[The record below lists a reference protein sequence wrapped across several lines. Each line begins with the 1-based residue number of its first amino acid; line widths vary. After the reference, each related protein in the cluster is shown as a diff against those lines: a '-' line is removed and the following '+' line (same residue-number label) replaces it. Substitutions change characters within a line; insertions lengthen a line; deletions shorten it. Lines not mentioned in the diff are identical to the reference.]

1 MDCDL
6 CQIRSSIGYCAE
18 CKRLLCEMCS
28 VPCTECGKN
37 ICVTHVHETRS
48 GKRLCS
54 ACTRA
59 RKEKHHHHADTE
71 PREDTGFE
79 EFDQPRRHQ
88 PPSEEEV
95 DEDRALTASAYKAVP
110 PWKLSLYASGAA
122 AVAMIMVLA
131 VPTFRLIAQPWCS
144 GMAIVLC
151 ALSAFWAYTGL
162 TSPNHLENRPRNFFG
177 AGLALVALLM
187 AFAALQFDT
196 NTRGTSELEA
206 GMIER
211 QNLTPEELRRWRRQ
225 RLNKFAPQRTVEEA
239 PDPGVAPTGVA
250 PAQ

>member
-18 CKRLLCEMCS
+18 CKRLLCEICG
-28 VPCTECGKN
+28 VACTECGKN

-59 RKEKHHHHADTE
+59 RKQKHRPRDDEE
-71 PREDTGFE
+71 PGERTGFADLE
-79 EFDQPRRHQ
+79 HPRRVRTA
-88 PPSEEEV
+88 SDEEV
-95 DEDRALTASAYKAVP
+95 DDERALTASAYKPIP

-144 GMAIVLC
+144 FLAMGLCVL
-151 ALSAFWAYTGL
+151 SGFWAITGL
-162 TSPNHLENRPRNFFG
+162 TGAAHLENRPRNLFG
-177 AGLALVALLM
+177 LALALVALVM
-187 AFAALQFDT
+187 AVAAMQFDT
-196 NTRGTSELEA
+196 NTRGNEALEA
-206 GMIER
+206 GMLER
-211 QNLTPEELRRWRRQ
+211 QNMSPEELREWRRT
-225 RLNKFAPQRTVEEA
+225 RLDRFAPGRA
-239 PDPGVAPTGVA
+239 ANPDVPSK
-250 PAQ
+250 Q